1 MFDVGFWELALIGIV
16 ALVIIGPERLPGA
29 AHTAGLWVEKGRRM
43 LRDAKSD
50 IDREL
55 REQNIADLAAL
66 KKDVLS
72 AGEELRQS
80 TEAAT
85 EAARTPFEEVAKSVA
100 SVGDDED
107 HETKT
112 KTKAKTTTNKTKH
125 LKTTALKNKT
135 SKTKANKTNAQGN
148 QEKGYWMYVNDI
160 KNTAKIHRAE
170 CGNCNDGKGQNR
182 TTNKP
187 APTREK
193 DKWFGPHSLA
203 DIRKKQKEIN
213 SKIKSDC
220 RICMKRKV

>member
-1 MFDVGFWELALIGIV
+1 MFDVGFWELALIGVV

-125 LKTTALKNKT
+125 PKNTALKNKT
-135 SKTKANKTNAQGN
+135 PKTKANKTNAQGN
-148 QEKGYWMYVNDI
+148 QEKGYWMYVNRVH
-160 KNTAKIHRAE
+160 KTAKIHLAE
-170 CGNCNDGKGQNR
+170 CAHCNHGEGQ
-182 TTNKP
+182 KQSGP
-187 APTREK
+187 SPSRER
-193 DKWFGPHSLA
+193 DEWHGPHSLA
-203 DIRKKQKEIN
+203 DIRQKQKEIN
-213 SKIKSDC
+213 SKTKSDC
-220 RICMKRKV
+220 GICMKRKV